1 MTTFKIFS
9 AAGLGAILSL
19 CIGSANAEGMRVTS
33 TAFSDNGVMP
43 ALYAGEGAGCGGK
56 GVSPQ
61 VAWSNLPAGTKSV
74 AILLFDPDG
83 NKGLSV
89 SHWVAYNIASEAGQ
103 LKEGA
108 GQVDSADVTVGKN
121 ISGAAA
127 YRGACPPAGDVP
139 HHYVM
144 TVIASDL
151 APMSL
156 PKGLNR
162 DELLAALKGHT
173 FAGQSVVGRYGQ

>member
-1 MTTFKIFS
+1 MTSLRIFT
-9 AAGLGAILSL
+9 AAVLAAMLSL
-19 CIGSANAEGMRVTS
+19 SVGFAYAEGMKVTS
-33 TAFSDNGVMP
+33 TAFSDGGVMP
-43 ALYAGEGAGCGGK
+43 AMYAGDAAGCGGK

-61 VAWSNLPAGTKSV
+61 VSWSNLPAGTKTV

-83 NKGLSV
+83 NKGLGV

-103 LKEGA
+103 LKQGD
-108 GQVDSADVTVGKN
+108 GQVDGPDVTVGKN
-121 ISGAAA
+121 ISGAQA
-127 YRGACPPAGDVP
+127 YRGACPPAGDIP
-139 HHYVM
+139 HHYVL

-173 FAGQSVVGRYGQ
+173 FIGQSVVGRYGQ

>member
-1 MTTFKIFS
+1 M
-9 AAGLGAILSL
+9 
-19 CIGSANAEGMRVTS
+19 
-33 TAFSDNGVMP
+33 
-43 ALYAGEGAGCGGK
+43 
-56 GVSPQ
+56 SPQ
-61 VAWSNLPAGTKSV
+61 VSWSNIPAGTKSV

-83 NKGLSV
+83 NKGLGV
-89 SHWVAYNIASEAGQ
+89 SHWVAYNIASDSGQ

-108 GQVDSADVTVGKN
+108 GQVDSAEITVGKN
-121 ISGAAA
+121 IGGQAA
-127 YRGACPPAGDVP
+127 YRGACPPVGDIP

-156 PKGLNR
+156 PKGLSR

-173 FAGQSVVGRYGQ
+173 FNGQSVVGRYGH

>member
-1 MTTFKIFS
+1 MTFSEILFAVAFS
-9 AAGLGAILSL
+9 ALLSWSVGLAH
-19 CIGSANAEGMRVTS
+19 ADGMRVSS
-33 TAFSDNGVMP
+33 TAFSDGGVMP
-43 ALYAGEGAGCGGK
+43 SLYAGEGAACGGK
-56 GVSPQ
+56 GLSLPVS
-61 VAWSNLPAGTKSV
+61 WSNLPVGTRSI

-83 NKGLSV
+83 NKGLGV
-89 SHWVAYNIASEAGQ
+89 SHWVAYNLASDASH
-103 LKEGA
+103 LKQGE
-108 GQVDSADVTVGKN
+108 GQVDGTEITVGKN
-121 ISGAAA
+121 ISGTAA

-173 FAGQSVVGRYGQ
+173 SGGQSVVGRYGQ